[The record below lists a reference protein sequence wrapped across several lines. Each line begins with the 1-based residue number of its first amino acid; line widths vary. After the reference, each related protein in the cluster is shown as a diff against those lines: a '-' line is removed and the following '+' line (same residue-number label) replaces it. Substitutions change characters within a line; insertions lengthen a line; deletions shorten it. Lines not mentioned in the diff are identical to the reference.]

1 MAHKVVIVG
10 SGPAGLTAAIY
21 AARANLEPVVVEG
34 LEWGGQLQLTTEVE
48 NYPGFPKGLLGPE
61 MMNLF
66 HEQAERFGTK
76 FVKYANVDKVDFS
89 KRPFKLWV
97 ADELL
102 EAQSVIIATGASAMW
117 LNIPSEQK
125 LRNKG
130 VSACATCDG
139 ALPIFR
145 NQQIAVVGGGD
156 TAMEETS
163 FLTKF
168 ASQVTVIHRRDK
180 FRASKI
186 MQKRVLENPK
196 VKVKWNSVVDEVLG
210 GDAVEGVRL
219 KDVVTGKK
227 EDLPLKGLF
236 LALPEG
242 PDRHGRARLHQNPR
256 QHALQRRGRVHC
268 GRLLRPA
275 VPPSGHG
282 RGVRLHGRNRRRA
295 VARDPAR
302 RALRGGRGASGARA
316 RGDARLR
323 RELFVVPAVCR
334 HGGAP

>member
-21 AARANLEPVVVEG
+21 AARANLDPVVIEG

-76 FVKYANVDKVDFS
+76 FVKYANVEKVDFS
-89 KRPFKLWV
+89 KRPFKLW
-97 ADELL
+97 AGDELI
-102 EAQSVIIATGASAMW
+102 EGDSVIIATGASAMW
-117 LNIPSEQK
+117 LNLPSEQK

-145 NQQIAVVGGGD
+145 QQPLVVIGGGD
-156 TAMEETS
+156 TAMEESS

-168 ASQVTVIHRRDK
+168 ASTVTIVHRRDK

-186 MQKRVLENPK
+186 MQQRVLANPK
-196 VKVKWNSVVDEVLG
+196 IKVKWNAVVTDVVG
-210 GDAVEGVRL
+210 RDVVEGVKV
-219 KDVVTGKK
+219 KDVHSAK
-227 EDLPLKGLF
+227 EETIPAKGVFLAIGHRPNTDFLKGQLDMDEQGY
-236 LALPEG
+236 LKIHNNTLSSVEG
-242 PDRHGRARLHQNPR
+242 VFIAGDVFDRRYRQAVTAAGSGCQAAIDAERWLEG
-256 QHALQRRGRVHC
+256 QHAVH
-268 GRLLRPA
+268 
-275 VPPSGHG
+275 
-282 RGVRLHGRNRRRA
+282 
-295 VARDPAR
+295 
-302 RALRGGRGASGARA
+302 
-316 RGDARLR
+316 
-323 RELFVVPAVCR
+323 
-334 HGGAP
+334 